1 MIVYIHMTLLMNKWY
16 PFKVFFFSLWMLL
29 KKNHFRKPGK
39 SGNLGSLNYT
49 QVICLMGSPENEN
62 NQLRKP
68 TLNTAHFPTV
78 NIDITFKHHP
88 LTFINSANMWS
99 TQDYYICW
107 YSSPFTYNLQYHWP
121 NIKKKQD
128 FCLFTCSLLS
138 KLYFP
143 LYPTRPGVFICHV
156 LRVYES
162 LFVQTDSQMP
172 FSLI

>member
-16 PFKVFFFSLWMLL
+16 PFKVFFSLWMLL
-29 KKNHFRKPGK
+29 KKKHFRKPGK

-121 NIKKKQD
+121 NIKKNRISA
-128 FCLFTCSLLS
+128 CLHV
-138 KLYFP
+138 LYFP
-143 LYPTRPGVFICHV
+143 NFTFLYIQHVQASSSVMCCVFVKACLCKQIAKCHSV
-156 LRVYES
+156 
-162 LFVQTDSQMP
+162 
-172 FSLI
+172 